1 MLTSIEDRIS
11 LAKLSK
17 PATNYHCQQDMY
29 NLHPIMW
36 AAEDSSSSCSGGGG
50 GATKTGLL
58 PVENGL
64 DVLEDTQLVTA
75 AGIFIVQ
82 SNVKLMLPRTT
93 KTKVKAA
100 LRKLHVTQWKIRASY
115 TGSSRQDL
123 VKYTTRNTSQRSSL
137 SGRAAFFTNTT

>member
-50 GATKTGLL
+50 RNKDRITASWKLFSF
-58 PVENGL
+58 
-64 DVLEDTQLVTA
+64 LEDTQLVTA

-100 LRKLHVTQWKIRASY
+100 LRKLHVTQWNIRASY